1 MAEDDIHEGGCVC
14 GAVRFKTKGPPRHAF
29 ACHCAFCQRASGSAF
44 SVEAIFPKEAV
55 EITGGPLTT
64 YEHRS
69 DESGRALFPRFC
81 ARCGTRVAMAFE
93 WVPDLL
99 IVFGGTFDDPDWF
112 EVDRHIFTRSAV
124 RWMAYPPGVK
134 LHEKHWLDR

>member
-1 MAEDDIHEGGCVC
+1 
-14 GAVRFKTKGPPRHAF
+14 
-29 ACHCAFCQRASGSAF
+29 
-44 SVEAIFPKEAV
+44 
-55 EITGGPLTT
+55 
-64 YEHRS
+64 
-69 DESGRALFPRFC
+69 
-81 ARCGTRVAMAFE
+81 MAFE

-124 RWMAYPPGVK
+124 RWMTYPPGVK